1 MWEVHGTTR
10 VTKNLN
16 KLQKNICE
24 AINKGL
30 SNLGQ
35 NPFKGKTLKGYS
47 NLRSLAIT
55 TPGGEYRIIYTLK
68 PEDKV
73 VLVILVGPRE
83 GFYEQLKK
91 LLE

>member
-1 MWEVHGTTR
+1 MWEVRGTTR
-10 VTKNLN
+10 VAKKLK
-16 KLQKNICE
+16 KLQRNIRE
-24 AINKGL
+24 VVDKGFAV
-30 SNLGQ
+30 LGQ

-47 NLRSLAIT
+47 GLRSLAIT
-55 TPGGEYRIIYTLK
+55 APGGEYRIVYTLK

-83 GFYEQLKK
+83 GFYEQPKR